1 MTSCDS
7 CFTAFSSSIQQ
18 HSLPKRFTFPFY
30 YQPHP
35 LCMLAA
41 EQLQQHLQSQS
52 LWQHNF
58 GLTEDPHNVIGKM
71 FGVLLVKN
79 TDGEIGFISAFSGRL
94 AQQNNIAGFVPPVF
108 DLLAQD
114 SFFMSE
120 KSVINQLNSQIRE
133 LEKAPQLMALSQ
145 KMKVL
150 ELEQNKQLSEL
161 RLEIIENRSVRQQQ
175 RQALLHEIDSSKAKQ
190 ALAGLAQQSVAD
202 KWRQKELTLH
212 LQQIK
217 AELQQQ
223 LDEYLIRIANLKSQR
238 KTLSAELQNKIFSQY
253 QFLNQ
258 DLKTKTLLQL
268 FADTAFK
275 TPPAGAG
282 ECAAPK
288 LLQYAF
294 THQLKPLAM
303 AEFWWGASPKSEI
316 KKHKQFY
323 PACSGK
329 CQPILKHMLQGME
342 LDENPLT
349 TNYGKNKELKIV
361 YQDQDI
367 VVVNKPEEFLSV
379 PGKDIADSVYL
390 RILQQFPAATG
401 SLIVHRLDMS
411 TSGLMVLALN
421 AAANKSLQKQFIRRE
436 VHKQYMAIIE
446 GLPQQDSGE
455 IQLPLKGD
463 LYDRPKQVVCYQGGK
478 QAHTKW
484 QVQQRYPDKNQT
496 RVLLTPHSGRTHQ
509 LRVHC
514 AHAQG
519 LNMPIVG
526 DDLYGKLDKRLHLHA
541 QSLKLRH
548 PSTNQVMTFEVPA
561 KF

>member
-41 EQLQQHLQSQS
+41 EQLQQHLQSQNQ
-52 LWQHNF
+52 WQHNF

-120 KSVINQLNSQIRE
+120 KSVINQLNTQIRE
-133 LEKAPQLMALSQ
+133 LEKAPQLLVLTQQM
-145 KMKVL
+145 MVL

-258 DLKTKTLLQL
+258 DLKPKTLLQL

-288 LLQYAF
+288 LLQHAF
-294 THQLKPLAM
+294 KHQLKPLAM

-401 SLIVHRLDMS
+401 PLIVHRLDMS

-436 VHKQYMAIIE
+436 VHKQYVALID
-446 GLPQQDSGE
+446 GLPQQDNGE

-463 LYDRPKQVVCYQGGK
+463 IYDRPKQVVCFQDGK
-478 QAHTKW
+478 QAYTKW

>member
-1 MTSCDS
+1 
-7 CFTAFSSSIQQ
+7 
-18 HSLPKRFTFPFY
+18 
-30 YQPHP
+30 
-35 LCMLAA
+35 
-41 EQLQQHLQSQS
+41 
-52 LWQHNF
+52 
-58 GLTEDPHNVIGKM
+58 M